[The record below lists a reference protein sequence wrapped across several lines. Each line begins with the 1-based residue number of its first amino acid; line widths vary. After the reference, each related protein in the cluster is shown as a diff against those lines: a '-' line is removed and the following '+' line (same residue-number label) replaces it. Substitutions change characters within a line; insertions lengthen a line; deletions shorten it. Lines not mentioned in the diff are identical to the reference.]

1 MREYMYRNRIR
12 ITTYTLFIILLIL
25 VSISTS
31 IRGYAQPYSPPS
43 TKWHTITWV
52 SGNNTWIIDVVAY
65 SNMPWSIGS
74 VAELHVKLE
83 LKYSST
89 KEPLHIIVKVYRGE
103 EELGSQYIGSLS
115 VENNRVEKTFYIYL
129 PYMEY
134 ANISAGELVPDNIRI
149 EVEGYTGNHTFTDS
163 FDYPITLYL
172 SPSIIRAELYINSH
186 PYYYALEE
194 SLEKTNISVK
204 LYNMGPSNASS
215 IKIELYIDN
224 ELQSQ
229 QWLEK
234 LGVGEEKTVSF
245 TLFTYIKSGI
255 HVVRAIISYRLPDG
269 TQLVSS
275 AQGLIEAYPPTNIVF
290 EADKTIV
297 LEGSTI
303 RFYGRVTP
311 ANNTRI
317 VFLEML
323 VGDTWQV
330 VNTTTTNSQ
339 GSFNFTWRA
348 PSIPIYE
355 DFKQYLFRVRVPVSS
370 VNENI
375 SITSNNIM
383 ITVYSEKRV
392 VDLIADIS
400 LSLTPA
406 RVFVDQAVNVNV
418 SLKPA
423 LPVCIPVKIL
433 YYDEDVMQWVLL
445 DKLEACNGFG
455 NKTIRVNL
463 DPGKYMVKARV
474 SSSYRNIDSG
484 ARILEVL
491 PVPSIIIEVPENI
504 LAGKAFNITVSLKPS
519 TKETLTG
526 EVIIYSNNT
535 TVYTSKIELVNS
547 TATISVEGL
556 KEGLYTITTTVYL
569 DGQEI
574 NSSKTIRVVKPSLTI
589 QPKEQTVE
597 VGSQTEYTI
606 TVSPPITGELTVS
619 ILKDNKLI
627 NKTVVDVNENGVGV
641 LRLKAPQEPGKYT
654 VLVMSREFNMNATAV
669 LNVIEVVRGLKL
681 VLLNKTVEP
690 GGKVYAQV
698 NVTPLPSQ
706 ALQVH
711 ILLNISG
718 KWTPVAFGVIDT
730 SGSTTLTFTAPDE
743 KGEYQVKAE
752 LPGTSIESNIETL
765 IVGETPTTR
774 TLLPREAMYGVVAA
788 AVIIGASLY
797 MVGRRRRI

>member
-1 MREYMYRNRIR
+1 M
-12 ITTYTLFIILLIL
+12 
-25 VSISTS
+25 
-31 IRGYAQPYSPPS
+31 
-43 TKWHTITWV
+43 
-52 SGNNTWIIDVVAY
+52 
-65 SNMPWSIGS
+65 
-74 VAELHVKLE
+74 
-83 LKYSST
+83 
-89 KEPLHIIVKVYRGE
+89 
-103 EELGSQYIGSLS
+103 
-115 VENNRVEKTFYIYL
+115 
-129 PYMEY
+129 
-134 ANISAGELVPDNIRI
+134 
-149 EVEGYTGNHTFTDS
+149 
-163 FDYPITLYL
+163 
-172 SPSIIRAELYINSH
+172 
-186 PYYYALEE
+186 
-194 SLEKTNISVK
+194 
-204 LYNMGPSNASS
+204 
-215 IKIELYIDN
+215 
-224 ELQSQ
+224 
-229 QWLEK
+229 
-234 LGVGEEKTVSF
+234 
-245 TLFTYIKSGI
+245 
-255 HVVRAIISYRLPDG
+255 
-269 TQLVSS
+269 
-275 AQGLIEAYPPTNIVF
+275 IEAYPPTNIVF

-330 VNTTTTNSQ
+330 VNTTTTDSQ
-339 GSFNFTWRA
+339 GFFNFTWRA

-370 VNENI
+370 INENI

-400 LSLTPA
+400 LSLKPT
-406 RVFVDQAVNVNV
+406 RVFMHQAVNVNV

-445 DKLEACNGFG
+445 DKLEACNGIG
-455 NKTIRVNL
+455 NKTIQVNL

-491 PVPSIIIEVPENI
+491 PVPSIIIEVPDNI
-504 LAGKAFNITVSLKPS
+504 IAGRAFNITVSLKPS
-519 TKETLTG
+519 IKETLIG
-526 EVIIYSNNT
+526 EIMVYSNNT
-535 TVYTSKIELVNS
+535 TVYTSKIELVND
-547 TATISVEGL
+547 TTTISVEGL
-556 KEGLYTITTTVYL
+556 KEGLYTITATVYL
-569 DGQEI
+569 DGWEI
-574 NSSKTIRVVKPSLTI
+574 NGSKTIRVVVPSLTI

-597 VGSQTEYTI
+597 AGSQAEYII
-606 TVSPPITGELTVS
+606 TVSPPIREKLSAS
-619 ILKDNKLI
+619 ILKDSKAI
-627 NKTVVDVNENGVGV
+627 SKTIVAVNESGTGV
-641 LRLKAPQEPGKYT
+641 LRLKAPQKPGKYT
-654 VLVMSREFNMNATAV
+654 VLVTSRGLSMNATAI

-730 SGSTTLTFTAPDE
+730 SGSTTITFTAPEE

-752 LPGTSIESNIETL
+752 LPGTNIESNVETL
-765 IVGETPTTR
+765 IVGETPTTH
-774 TLLPREAMYGVVAA
+774 TLLPREAMYGAVAA

-797 MVGRRRRI
+797 MAGRRRRM